1 MNTLDEIFTKYNI
14 VKFERSTFKGYE
26 DYPAIGLFNKD
37 GVEIAQIA
45 DRTSYYITEEAHM
58 VDENGDDVQE
68 DNPFESNAKCLF
80 EIHTALAFRTKSEYR
95 KVSDVV
101 PDLNEWLCNEEVM
114 VTVAYRINGKD
125 VEDPCEYFYK
135 ELLKLLKPKLKEACS
150 ESKSVIKMKHIV
162 DTYKYYDRYKE
173 NYIWRYF
180 KEDYGLPKSWSIAAF
195 KKEAKRA
202 TIKLIGKV

>member
-1 MNTLDEIFTKYNI
+1 MTLTEIFTEYKI
-14 VKFERSTFKGYE
+14 VKFARSTFKGYE
-26 DYPAIGLFNKD
+26 DYPAIGLFNED
-37 GVEIAQIA
+37 DEEIAQIT
-45 DRTSYYITEEAHM
+45 DRSAYYITEEAHM
-58 VDENGDDVQE
+58 FDENGDDVQE
-68 DNPFESNAKCLF
+68 DNPFESNSKGLYETHC
-80 EIHTALAFRTKSEYR
+80 TMAFSIIE
-95 KVSDVV
+95 
-101 PDLNEWLCNEEVM
+101 DLECKLEEWLNDEEVM

-162 DTYKYYDRYKE
+162 DTYKYYERYKE
-173 NYIWRYF
+173 DYIWSYF
-180 KEDYGLPKSWSIAAF
+180 KERYDLPKSWSIAAF